1 MLIIRQNCPSYG
13 KTLVFD
19 CGSGSK
25 YTSATA
31 QVCESD
37 TLAVESTIVQTSTA
51 VYNDLRERV

>member
-1 MLIIRQNCPSYG
+1 MLIILQNCPSYG

-19 CGSGSK
+19 CGSRSK

-37 TLAVESTIVQTSTA
+37 TLAVESTIVQNPTA
-51 VYNDLRERV
+51 AYNDVRERV